1 MVNWFVLSTYITHYT
16 SLPPLLFR
24 FYPFELSP
32 WLHQSRQNAFM
43 IFIRA
48 SYYIPK
54 MLFVMFGP
62 SLNILFHQIYLIIY
76 IDLIQLIISN
86 TKVCFILLNLLYPLW
101 LRSND
106 QCVKTLSR
114 IFILQH
120 TYTDM
125 ISSCQEPRWELLL

>member
-1 MVNWFVLSTYITHYT
+1 MVNWFVLSTCSTHYT
-16 SLPPLLFR
+16 ALPPLLFR

-32 WLHQSRQNAFM
+32 LLHQSRQNAFV

-48 SYYIPK
+48 SYYTPK

-62 SLNILFHQIYLIIY
+62 SLNIPFHQIYLIIY

-106 QCVKTLSR
+106 QCVKTLSC
-114 IFILQH
+114 IFILH
-120 TYTDM
+120 LTYTDM
-125 ISSCQEPRWELLL
+125 ISSCQVPRWELLL